1 MKNTKKKIGSTHV
14 FHPFFR
20 DRAKANAQDF
30 VARQKMGRVGT
41 AEEIAG
47 AVMFL
52 SSKDVSNFSWGSLA
66 FKMVFRSRL

>member
-1 MKNTKKKIGSTHV
+1 MKTIKKPNH
-14 FHPFFR
+14 FHSFFR

-52 SSKDVSNFSWGSLA
+52 SSKDVSSLSWGYLA
-66 FKMVFRSRL
+66 FKMVSR

>member
-1 MKNTKKKIGSTHV
+1 MKTTKKPNH
-14 FHPFFR
+14 FHSFFR

-52 SSKDVSNFSWGSLA
+52 ASKDVSSLSLGLLA
-66 FKMVFRSRL
+66 FKMVSR